1 MKKLRVGF
9 AQINT
14 IVGDLAGNEVK
25 IADSL
30 RRAKRVGAD
39 VVLFPELA
47 ITGYPP
53 EDLLFKPAFIRANQN
68 CLKRLIPLSKGLTA
82 VVGYADRSPQGHLYN
97 AAAVIADGKLAAIYR
112 KMKLPNYGVFDEK
125 RYFLPGERPLVLE
138 VGKQKTKVGISICE
152 DIWVEDG
159 PCRAE
164 AAGGARLLI
173 NISASPYH
181 AGKRRLREQ
190 MLTRTART
198 LRSWV
203 LYVNLVGGQDE
214 LVFDGDSVAASPE
227 GRIVFRSPQF
237 EEGLF
242 VVDLQVSSGEA
253 HALQRSERPLAP
265 DAEVFQALVLGTRD
279 YIRKN
284 RFSHVVVGLSGGIDS
299 ALVAAIA
306 VAALGKKSVIG
317 VSMPSRYSSA
327 GTQADARLLAKGLGV
342 RFLEIPIEP
351 IVGSALET
359 LRPVFGP
366 RPADVTEENLQAR
379 IRGILLMAL
388 SNKFHWLVLATGN
401 KSELSTGYCTLY
413 GDMVGGFAVIKDL
426 PKTWVYRISRYANRS
441 FGRQVIPKSVFTR
454 PPTAEL
460 KPHQRDQDVLPPYS
474 RLDRIV
480 RAYVEEDLSAPE
492 IRKRIQAPRGE
503 VDKVL
508 KRIEL
513 NEYKRRQAPIGIK
526 ITPRAFGRDRRMP
539 ITNRYRDV

>member
-9 AQINT
+9 AQINAT
-14 IVGDLAGNEVK
+14 VGDLAGNEAK
-25 IADSL
+25 IADFL
-30 RRAKRVGAD
+30 HRAKRAGVELL
-39 VVLFPELA
+39 LFPELA

-68 CLKRLIPLSKGLTA
+68 CLKRLIPLSKGLTT
-82 VVGYADRSPQGHLYN
+82 VVGYVDRSPDGRLYN
-97 AAAVIADGKLAAIYR
+97 AAAVMADGTLAGVYR

-125 RYFLPGERPLVLE
+125 RYFLSGERPLVLE
-138 VGKQKTKVGISICE
+138 MGKQKTRVGISICE
-152 DIWVEDG
+152 DIWVENG

-164 AAGGARLLI
+164 AAAGAQVLV

-190 MLTRTART
+190 LLTRRARS
-198 LRSWV
+198 LKSWV
-203 LYVNLVGGQDE
+203 LYANLVGGQDE
-214 LVFDGDSVAASPE
+214 LVFDGDSMAASPQ
-227 GRIVFRSPQF
+227 GRIFFRAPQF
-237 EEGLF
+237 QEGLF
-242 VVDLQVSSGEA
+242 TSDLPISSGKA
-253 HALQRSERPLAP
+253 GAVRHSARPLNA
-265 DAEVFQALVLGTRD
+265 DAEIFQALVLGTRD

-284 RFSHVVVGLSGGIDS
+284 RFSHVVIGLSGGIDS

-306 VAALGKKSVIG
+306 VAALGKESVTG

-327 GTQADARLLAKGLGV
+327 GTRADARVVARKLGI
-342 RFLEIPIEP
+342 RFLEIPIEG
-351 IVGSALET
+351 IFGSISET
-359 LRPVFGP
+359 LKPVFGP
-366 RPADVTEENLQAR
+366 RPPDVTEENLQAR

-388 SNKFHWLVLATGN
+388 SNKFHWMVLSTGN

-426 PKTWVYRISRYANRS
+426 PKTWVYRISRSANRH
-441 FGRQVIPKSVFTR
+441 FGRQVIPGSVFCR

-460 KPHQRDQDVLPPYS
+460 KFNQRDQDLLPPYN
-474 RLDRIV
+474 RLDKIV
-480 RAYVEEDLSAPE
+480 RVYVEENLSAQE
-492 IRKRIQAPRGE
+492 IRRKIRAPKGE

-508 KRIEL
+508 KMIDA

-539 ITNRYRDV
+539 ITSRYRDV